1 MNYDKIEKNPH
12 FTKISPRFKDFGK
25 VGLLCISLQISN
37 FLFYFFEAPDYST
50 DSHHENARL
59 LGAEPFNLES
69 YNRQVSSQRR
79 DNNEDH
85 HHHHHHYLGDNND
98 DGDDFH
104 QNGSPLSPTR
114 SDSPTESV
122 SSVATEPS
130 HWQHG

>member
-1 MNYDKIEKNPH
+1 
-12 FTKISPRFKDFGK
+12 
-25 VGLLCISLQISN
+25 LLKSSNLRQKFQI
-37 FLFYFFEAPDYST
+37 FYFIFFEAPDYST
-50 DSHHENARL
+50 DSHHENTRL
-59 LGAEPFNLES
+59 LGASPFNVES
-69 YNRQVSSQRR
+69 YIDQVSSQRR

-98 DGDDFH
+98 DDDDDFH
-104 QNGSPLSPTR
+104 QNGFPLSPTR